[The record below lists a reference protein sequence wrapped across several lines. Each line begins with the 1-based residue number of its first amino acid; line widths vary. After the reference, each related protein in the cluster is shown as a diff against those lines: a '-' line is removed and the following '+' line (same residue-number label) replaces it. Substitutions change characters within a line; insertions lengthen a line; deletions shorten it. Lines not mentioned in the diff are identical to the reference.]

1 MPNYSNATIVGH
13 LGRDADVKPVGERN
27 VINFS
32 VAVTRKVKDEETTT
46 WWRVAYWTKSASVAQ
61 YLTKGAAVLV
71 TGEPYLRPFTKKD
84 GTKDV
89 SLEIDAREVK
99 LMGGK
104 QTTQDG
110 EQSAAPAPA
119 PKRPA
124 APAPSED
131 EIPF

>member
-1 MPNYSNATIVGH
+1 MPNYANATIVGH

-46 WWRVAYWTKSASVAQ
+46 WWRVAYWTKSVAVAQ
-61 YLTKGAAVLV
+61 YLTKGTAVLV

-89 SLEIDAREVK
+89 ALEIDAREVK

-104 QTTQDG
+104 PERQEG
-110 EQSAAPAPA
+110 EQAETPAPA

-124 APAPSED
+124 APAEAPD
-131 EIPF
+131 EPPF